1 MKIEKITIDKFED
14 EKVDSNNLPDESG
27 TLKRK
32 VGLKVVND
40 EGGVFITDTYFD
52 IVDGKTFDEYTKEAY
67 EEKKSNIDKWLD
79 SFANIGKVFNP
90 DTGKVE

>member
-14 EKVDSNNLPDESG
+14 EDVDG
-27 TLKRK
+27 TLKKK

-40 EGGVFITDTYFD
+40 EGGVFITDTYLD
-52 IVDGKTFDEYTKEAY
+52 IVDGKTVDEYTKEAY
-67 EEKKSNIDKWLD
+67 DAKKLNIDKWLD